1 MATWWWVFDF
11 VNFTLHPSRFFFFLC
26 PIKFKHKY
34 NASQMVI
41 LVTWRVAE
49 PNRKGFTKSE
59 TYVRGQK
66 IERSQLVPADIHI
79 LLHRKRDIEI
89 SSSIWPAYISTIL
102 YIYVLRAKFF
112 WNKPKK
118 TQIQMAYCLAQQ
130 ETFFLLELSSFFFKK
145 ENTQK
150 RRWIGFCWG
159 RGKSPGLPIAGWQTK
174 KKQKKKARFFFLRKK
189 EVDCIR
195 RYVYTK
201 AELIW
206 RHYRDYQ

>member
-1 MATWWWVFDF
+1 MTSCRTQSEGV
-11 VNFTLHPSRFFFFLC
+11 
-26 PIKFKHKY
+26 HKVG
-34 NASQMVI
+34 N
-41 LVTWRVAE
+41 L
-49 PNRKGFTKSE
+49 
-59 TYVRGQK
+59 RGQK

-159 RGKSPGLPIAGWQTK
+159 RGKSPGLPIAGLQTK
-174 KKQKKKARFFFLRKK
+174 KNKKKKRDSFFYERKK
-189 EVDCIR
+189 LIVYDDMYIQKPSLYDVTIETINRFPWIQGEVPA
-195 RYVYTK
+195 K
-201 AELIW
+201 SA
-206 RHYRDYQ
+206 